1 MIAPLPH
8 LRNPLCVF
16 QRKPIPMFNEMAAD
30 AASEGVYFMSI
41 STQPQEEDNLC
52 LHVSLCAERFGQ
64 LEKRLDRLENLI
76 IGANAAV
83 FAALVGILIAVV

>member
-1 MIAPLPH
+1 
-8 LRNPLCVF
+8 
-16 QRKPIPMFNEMAAD
+16 MFNEMAAD
-30 AASEGVYFMSI
+30 AASDSESFYTMSI

-83 FAALVGILIAVV
+83 FAALVGILMAVV